1 MADFTRLALF
11 TIAENAGWV
20 RGEKVSRALRIT
32 LRSELLKELRTPG
45 GRRALEDAP
54 RIHIAERGEMKYREM
69 NENDAV
75 NALLEEL
82 EAHHA

>member
-1 MADFTRLALF
+1 MSDFTRLALF
-11 TIAENAGWV
+11 TLAENVGWKPGQKMT
-20 RGEKVSRALRIT
+20 RPLRIALR
-32 LRSELLKELRTPG
+32 SALLKELRTPG

-54 RIHIAERGEMKYREM
+54 RQHIAERGEDKHRRM

-82 EAHHA
+82 T